1 MSDFA
6 APLQRL
12 IDEFRRLPGIGQK
25 SAQRLAFYVLR
36 SPRDQAAALAAAL
49 TDVKDNLGICAECN
63 NISDA
68 ELCPYCRDPHRDRS
82 SICVVEEPHGILPV
96 ETTRSFHGLYHVL
109 HGSISPL
116 RGIGPEQLKIKGLLD
131 RIGQGEVKE
140 IILANNPTVEGEA
153 TAVYLSRLLKPL
165 GVKVTRIAMGIP
177 VGSDLEF
184 ADEVTMLKSL
194 ENRREM

>member
-1 MSDFA
+1 MPDFA

-36 SPRDQAAALAAAL
+36 SPREQAAALAAAL
-49 TDVKDNLGICAECN
+49 TDVKDSLGICAQCN

-82 SICVVEEPHGILPV
+82 QLCVVEEPHNILPV

-109 HGSISPL
+109 HGAISPL

-131 RIGQGEVKE
+131 RIAQGEVKE

-165 GVKVTRIAMGIP
+165 GVRVTRIAMGIP